1 MNMSCR
7 ETRESLAAYLDNELS
22 DHLARRVSEHLSG
35 CSACSNALE
44 EERCLRAGLVEGY
57 SVPAPS
63 ADFESRVLRAATR
76 GAPDQGRWS
85 HRVLGGAVAAAL
97 ALGVSMG
104 VFLNGDRQAGSDTSP
119 VLADASPEPAAFQPV
134 EKTVRLAFS
143 SGQAL
148 DDVTLTLELP
158 PNVEIASW
166 PGRHEL
172 SWKVS
177 LDAGENVL
185 ALPLKVLF
193 PGAGQLVAHL
203 NTGKQ
208 QKSFKVDIPTVEK
221 GNEVPAS

>member
-22 DHLARRVSEHLSG
+22 DRLAGQISEHLSV
-35 CSACSNALE
+35 CSSCSDALE
-44 EERCLRAGLVEGY
+44 NERCLRAGLAEGY
-57 SVPAPS
+57 AVPAPS
-63 ADFESRVLRAATR
+63 PDFETRVLRAATQ
-76 GAPDQGRWS
+76 GSPEHGRWS

-97 ALGVSMG
+97 ALGISVG
-104 VFLNGDRQAGSDTSP
+104 VFLNGDRQAAPQTPSS
-119 VLADASPEPAAFQPV
+119 LADASSESAVFQPV

-143 SGQAL
+143 SRQAL

-203 NTGKQ
+203 NTGGQ
-208 QKSFKVDIPTVEK
+208 QKSFRVDIPTVEK
-221 GNEVPAS
+221 GKEVPAS